1 MKKSNNKGFM
11 LLETLIVSTVILS
24 TLVFLYIQ
32 FVNVKSSYE
41 VSFRYNTIPG
51 LYMSEEISTFL
62 TENGYTTLQSY
73 LDNHLSSNHGYV
85 NITSSSSVTGNSDLY
100 TNMINDMNISYVL
113 FVNDDLT
120 TIKTYLSSGSY
131 DGSVF
136 NQEFRKYIL
145 KLTTGGTNKYRL
157 IVAFNDNTFASILI
171 GGM

>member
-51 LYMSEEISTFL
+51 LYMTKEISTFL
-62 TENGYTTLQSY
+62 TENGYTALQTNLENST
-73 LDNHLSSNHGYV
+73 NGYV
-85 NITSSSSVTGNSDLY
+85 NIHTPNFITGDTTLY
-100 TNMINDMNISYVL
+100 TNMITYMNIKNLL

-120 TIKTYLSSGSY
+120 TLKTYLSSGSY
-131 DGSVF
+131 ATDVF

-145 KLTTGGTNKYRL
+145 KLSTNSTNKYRL
-157 IVAFNDNTFASILI
+157 IVEFYDNTFASIMI
-171 GGM
+171 GGE